1 MSAAPEPEDFHDA
14 ALRRALGHAPDHAA
28 APDWRLRKAILQQ
41 AHEAVAPS
49 SGSLLEESNG
59 SPWWKR
65 LGGGKARGSRMPWN
79 AAFATVLIAGL
90 ATVLWQREPVPGA
103 RPDGEAQVAAPPPA
117 PSVPAER
124 RIAAPAAPAPQAVSP
139 PASLPIP
146 VPGLA
151 PVPPPPLEPQ
161 PEREPALSIV
171 LDPPPPPEPVRPQP
185 DEAAPPPPR
194 PGEAGER
201 RAKQALAA
209 RTARDEEAAARQ
221 RMSPPP
227 SPPATV
233 ASQGDAAAPARAARA
248 PAPTPAVRTADTEP
262 PTFAALSQWNRI
274 TIAQRGGAT
283 RSLSRAEAADLNA
296 LLGSAAISAVRGDPL
311 AGTPEW
317 RITLERNSDV
327 LAVLEVARSQVR
339 WREGREPPATGAPSA
354 AALAALR
361 NALLDAVAPPQQP
374 PQR

>member
-1 MSAAPEPEDFHDA
+1 MSAAPEHEDFHDA

-28 APDWRLRKAILQQ
+28 APDWRLRKTILQQ

-49 SGSLLEESNG
+49 SGSLLEENDG

-103 RPDGEAQVAAPPPA
+103 RLDGEASVAAPPPLTQG
-117 PSVPAER
+117 
-124 RIAAPAAPAPQAVSP
+124 APAPVAPPTAPAPAAVSP
-139 PASLPIP
+139 PASLPVP
-146 VPGLA
+146 VPGLGPAA
-151 PVPPPPLEPQ
+151 PPRPERQ
-161 PEREPALSIV
+161 PEPEPRLSIV
-171 LDPPPPPEPVRPQP
+171 LDPPAPPEPLRPQA
-185 DEAAPPPPR
+185 DEAAPPPSR
-194 PGEAGER
+194 ADEAGER
-201 RAKQALAA
+201 KAKQALAA
-209 RTARDEEAAARQ
+209 RTARDDEAAARQ

-227 SPPATV
+227 SPPAAL

-248 PAPTPAVRTADTEP
+248 PAPAVRTAATEP
-262 PTFAALSQWNRI
+262 PTFTALSQWNRI

-283 RSLSRAEAADLNA
+283 RSLSRAEAAELNA

-317 RITLERNSDV
+317 RITLERNNDV

-339 WREGREPPATGAPSA
+339 WREGRELPATGAPSA

-361 NALLDAVAPPQQP
+361 NALRDAVAQQEQQ
-374 PQR
+374 QR